1 MLDAEMVANGKKRE
15 IDEAK
20 AVPFQCCVS
29 AVLGFGLQ
37 EFDQTSDF
45 EL

>member
-20 AVPFQCCVS
+20 AVPCSVS
-29 AVLGFGLQ
+29 AVLGLGFRSLIRHQ
-37 EFDQTSDF
+37 I
-45 EL
+45 